1 MQSQVTRMYRVKAVA
16 EMFDVSES
24 TIYRAIE
31 SGKLD
36 ALKVAGI
43 NKRGSLRIPASAI
56 AAFRESCAEAAH
68 QAFVV
73 DGESAESA
81 DAAESGQLAA
91 EVAGEVL

>member
-1 MQSQVTRMYRVKAVA
+1 MYRVKAVA

-56 AAFRESCAEAAH
+56 EAFRESCAEAAY

-73 DGESAESA
+73 DGESAEGA
-81 DAAESGQLAA
+81 DPEADQAGGVVSG
-91 EVAGEVL
+91 EVA